1 MNNEI
6 STLGWVLIIG
16 LALFILALNLGLF
29 MGLGRKMKEGNWVDK
44 MASVGKILKNPY
56 KKYDDQ
62 FDQLSQE
69 VQKFKKQD
77 KE

>member
-29 MGLGRKMKEGNWVDK
+29 VGLGRKMKDGNWVDK
-44 MASVGKILKNPY
+44 MASAGKVLKDPY
-56 KKYDDQ
+56 KKDNDQ
-62 FDQLSQE
+62 FNQLSQE
-69 VQKFKKQD
+69 VEKFKKQD